1 MNFFFLLLLVVFWGF
16 AAYSLYQAQREREY
30 NPSHLSLSD
39 AADGSNDL
47 GDLVIGFVMSVLG
60 ATFGALLKLIFGR
73 WGSRA
78 IYMGQA
84 AICYV
89 LGGIMLWLGI
99 LFA

>member
-30 NPSHLSLSD
+30 SPSRLSLSD
-39 AADGSNDL
+39 ATDGSNDL
-47 GDLVIGFVMSVLG
+47 GDMVIGLVMGLIG

-78 IYMGQA
+78 TFMGQA
-84 AICYV
+84 AICFV
-89 LGGIMLWLGI
+89 LGAVMLWLGI